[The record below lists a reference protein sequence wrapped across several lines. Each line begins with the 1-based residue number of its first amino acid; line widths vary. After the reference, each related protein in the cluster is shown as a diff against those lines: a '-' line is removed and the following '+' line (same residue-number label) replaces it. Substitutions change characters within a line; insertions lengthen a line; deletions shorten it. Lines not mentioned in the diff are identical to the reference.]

1 MPPGALTTMPGFAL
15 SRPGRALRV
24 AAAPA
29 PPATPLVLRRLVP
42 SANGWTL
49 TLIGPASAT
58 CAIEMS
64 TDLLTWKTV
73 AYVVNKSGVVDYN
86 HGDNREV
93 RCFYRVRLVNP

>member
-1 MPPGALTTMPGFAL
+1 MPPGSLTTMPGFAL

-29 PPATPLVLRRLVP
+29 SPATPLMLRRLVP
-42 SANGWTL
+42 STNGWTL

-64 TDLLTWKTV
+64 TDLVTWKTV